1 MAESGPASQQP
12 PDAER
17 GAPTQAVPPSTGIL
31 PVQVLR
37 ELLRVGEI
45 ATATPPIPGQIQHH
59 PMPSAPAVVPP
70 PAVMRAGYRAD
81 REQARS
87 DGALVQRVS

>member
-1 MAESGPASQQP
+1 MAESGPARHQP

-17 GAPTQAVPPSTGIL
+17 GAPGPETSPKPAPPSTGIL

-45 ATATPPIPGQIQHH
+45 AAATPPIPGQVQ
-59 PMPSAPAVVPP
+59 PASLDLRLGPKAHRV
-70 PAVMRAGYRAD
+70 RAGFLPGPGRQVA
-81 REQARS
+81 
-87 DGALVQRVS
+87 